1 MFLAVMRLVEMFGA
15 FVHIGRHTD
24 RFRIIAYVVFGMLD
38 FFGYRGSVQNF
49 VSVRSWKGEGE
60 ISPPCFMT

>member
-38 FFGYRGSVQNF
+38 FFGYRRPQCLFQDIV
-49 VSVRSWKGEGE
+49 
-60 ISPPCFMT
+60 ID